1 MQIYCFDDIV
11 KEPMVIA
18 LGFFDCVHIAHRKL
32 IAKALSIAKSKGVK
46 CAVFTFDNDPKEIL
60 KNEYTH
66 KLVYDFSTRCD
77 LLEGLGVDIVLKAT
91 LDEQFATLS
100 SQLFLIRLFRHNIVG
115 VVCGFDYTFGKAG
128 EGLSNDIVDFCISR
142 KTDVFVLPL
151 QSSADEKIST
161 SRVSSFLLNGQIK
174 EANALLGDSYHY
186 SGFVKHGH
194 EIGRTLGFRT
204 ANLATDERLVLIRPG
219 VYFGYA
225 LVDGKKYK
233 AIVNVG
239 RRPTF
244 SDDSI
249 NIEAHL
255 LDFCDDIYGKKITVF
270 FERFLREQRQFES
283 IEGLKKQL
291 NTDKETAKKL

>member
-11 KEPMVIA
+11 KEPIVIA

-32 IAKALSIAKSKGVK
+32 IAKALSIAKTKGVK

-91 LDEQFATLS
+91 LDEQFTTLS
-100 SQLFLIRLFRHNIVG
+100 AQLFLTRLFRHNVVG

-128 EGLSNDIVDFCISR
+128 EGSSNDIADFCKCR

-151 QSSADEKIST
+151 QSSADGKIST
-161 SRVSSFLLNGQIK
+161 SQVSTFLLNGQIE
-174 EANALLGDSYHY
+174 EANAVLGDSYRY

-225 LVDGKKYK
+225 LVDGKKHK

-244 SDDSI
+244 ADDSI

-283 IEGLKKQL
+283 VEGLKKQL